1 MASSFKIT
9 YFYLVIAL
17 LLSCL
22 AKTAWA
28 EEASSDDERLPIEEI
43 RLFSQAFERIRAAY
57 VEDVDDKTLIE
68 YAISGMLN
76 SLDPHSAYLKSE
88 ALNELKNNTQ
98 GHFGGLGVEIEIDN
112 GQLRVISPID
122 NSPASKAGIQSGD
135 VIIAIDEHPLIDTN
149 LSDAVEKMRGEL
161 GSKVK
166 LEIRRE
172 GQSKPLVFNLERAE
186 IPLVSVRGKL
196 IGSSIAY
203 LRISQFQQNTFDDM
217 RNELKKLQK
226 KSHLKGLVLDLRN
239 NPGGVLGAAIDVV
252 DAFITKGRIVS
263 TKGRAGSSN
272 SSFKAKK
279 ATLVGAIPM
288 VVLVNGGSASASE
301 IVAGAL
307 QDHQRAVIL
316 GTQSFG
322 KGSVQTILPI
332 TEGKAIKLTTARY
345 FTPKG
350 RSIQA
355 KGIVPD
361 IYVEQSSVT
370 PFVERYYKES
380 DLPGHLKNAN
390 KSSKNRKQTSD
401 KKQNN
406 SLLKNDF
413 QLYEA
418 YTLLRGINML
428 GTK

>member
-1 MASSFKIT
+1 MAPSFKISS
-9 YFYLVIAL
+9 FYLVITL

-22 AKTAWA
+22 AKTTWA
-28 EEASSDDERLPIEEI
+28 EEAQTDNERLPIEEI

-57 VEDVDDKTLIE
+57 VEDIDDKTLLE

-98 GHFGGLGVEIEIDN
+98 GHFGGLGVEVEIDN

-186 IPLVSVRGKL
+186 IPLVSVRAKL

-203 LRISQFQQNTFDDM
+203 LRISQFQDNTFDEM
-217 RNELKKLQK
+217 KNELKKLQR
-226 KSHLKGLVLDLRN
+226 KSRLKGLVLDLRN
-239 NPGGVLGAAIDVV
+239 NPGGILGAAIDIV

-263 TKGRAGSSN
+263 TKGRTGSSN

-279 ATLVGAIPM
+279 ATLVGNIPM
-288 VVLVNGGSASASE
+288 VVLINGGSASASE

-332 TEGKAIKLTTARY
+332 TESKAIKLTTARY

-355 KGIVPD
+355 KGISPD

-380 DLPGHLKNAN
+380 DLPGHLKNTN
-390 KSSKNRKQTSD
+390 TNSKNAKKTTN

-406 SLLKNDF
+406 NLLKNDF

-428 GTK
+428 GNK